1 MRMLIRLC
9 EWFLLCML
17 CSLTESLGEIPALE
31 AMLHNLNDI
40 KVNVYQWRWSSQS
53 PWPPLKSVLATQL
66 WSNKLYQDVR
76 DRLLRPAPS
85 VQLITGGQFVTV
97 DTRGSEHASGPEA
110 MDEKEEPPLLDP
122 ETAVCSHSAYGL
134 AVPHRFSFFLQ
145 RNCCAFL
152 ISFVRPSPQEQY
164 RPERSRFPS
173 GLGGSRNAG
182 LIHMMPMDVGVSIPD
197 TILALKFS
205 MVVVELDD
213 RV

>member
-1 MRMLIRLC
+1 MRMVIRLC
-9 EWFLLCML
+9 EWFLWCLL

-31 AMLHNLNDI
+31 AMLHNRNDI

-110 MDEKEEPPLLDP
+110 MDEKEEAPLLDP

-134 AVPHRFSFFLQ
+134 AIPHSFSFFAQELFRFSFFGWPVLRH
-145 RNCCAFL
+145 RNC
-152 ISFVRPSPQEQY
+152 I
-164 RPERSRFPS
+164 
-173 GLGGSRNAG
+173 GLSAAG
-182 LIHMMPMDVGVSIPD
+182 FRRDWAGVATPG
-197 TILALKFS
+197 
-205 MVVVELDD
+205 
-213 RV
+213 